1 MNKSKKK
8 IRGPCLLLYHR
19 PMLSGERGA
28 LKAGW
33 WGPPVCITYDA
44 LVGWAPGPGLI
55 TDPPQRLFSHQFFI
69 LGALDANRRP
79 TVAVRMLDKEPS
91 LLTVAINNRF
101 VR

>member
-1 MNKSKKK
+1 
-8 IRGPCLLLYHR
+8 
-19 PMLSGERGA
+19 MLSGERGA